1 MKIKGIGNIKKETAM
16 SILTDDGREAVK
28 TGEISLEELGEMY
41 KYELVRK
48 ASKIGS
54 CLDTFRR
61 NYDRVPEKLREKLS
75 PEELGELVDAF
86 YQCYAAGKNENRG

>member
-1 MKIKGIGNIKKETAM
+1 MNIKGIGVIKKEKAM
-16 SILTDDGREAVK
+16 SILTDDGREAIK
-28 TGEISLEELGEMY
+28 SGEISLEELGEMY
-41 KYELVRK
+41 KHEMTRK
-48 ASKIGS
+48 KSKIGK
-54 CLDTFRR
+54 CMDTFRR